1 MPTIFK
7 EYLFKRDPNA
17 DYDNMSQVQLVET
30 VIHNALACVT
40 FSVDNV
46 VEDDPDDSLAV
57 ITSLETVAAYRVNY
71 PNALKEVDLPQQT
84 TGTIAEL
91 WTNALIPELC
101 NHFSTAELNEMVFVA
116 VEQHS

>member
-30 VIHNALACVT
+30 AIHNALVCVT

-57 ITSLETVAAYRVNY
+57 ITSLETVAAYRMKY
-71 PNALKEVDLPQQT
+71 PNALKKRGLPQQT
-84 TGTIAEL
+84 TGTITEL

-101 NHFSTAELNEMVFVA
+101 KYFITAELNAMVHVVA
-116 VEQHS
+116 EQHS